1 MTLPRTITGWL
12 LVGLLGGALAQGCGS
27 SSKTHRPEQGGP
39 GAGSGGKDSG
49 SMTVEP
55 PGVSGADGESKY
67 DPLCGVL
74 NAATCVP
81 DEVNNSMCV
90 AAPSG
95 KGGGGGSGGG
105 GSSAGAGTGGTGKAT
120 GGTGAGGSGTGGTGT
135 GTGGTAGS
143 SSPGASGGSGGTE
156 LAAGAGGE
164 GGVQSAGGASE
175 GGVGATAGGA
185 PSELGGQAGGPSAQ
199 GGAGEPGI
207 GGAGSSGQAG
217 SPDTGETGGRSS
229 ETGGTSAGRSSGDNP
244 ASGVSCQVIE
254 NTKHKGTPVAVCGP
268 AGTGTEGS
276 PCFSGE
282 DCAPS
287 LACVGDGPGQCR
299 AYCCSGAEQC
309 GLFPGTHCT
318 EEPLVLASKPSRVL
332 SVPVCMP
339 AVKCNLAEPYPCDSG
354 TCSCPKDSA
363 CVVVSDDG
371 TTSCVPRSELPSG
384 EQGTQG
390 KPCPCAPGF
399 VCAENACV
407 QLCEVAAAESKCAS
421 GRCQAASGALPAGW
435 GTCVGDAPK
444 DAGAP

>member
-39 GAGSGGKDSG
+39 GAGSGGKDRG

-95 KGGGGGSGGG
+95 KGGGGGGSGGG

-120 GGTGAGGSGTGGTGT
+120 
-135 GTGGTAGS
+135 
-143 SSPGASGGSGGTE
+143 
-156 LAAGAGGE
+156 
-164 GGVQSAGGASE
+164 GGASE